1 MGLYKFMGAQF
12 RRPSGL
18 IGRLVGFSMG
28 RGHKRI
34 YDWTLGLIDI
44 QPADHLLDIG
54 CGNGMAIKLI
64 AERVVEGFA
73 AGIDHSETMVQ
84 QSLKLN
90 RANVRA
96 GRVEI
101 ISSNV
106 SALPY
111 EDESF
116 DKVCAIESFY
126 FWPDPVANLEEVLRV
141 LKPGGLTFIAMEMSK
156 EMANPQKGALFA
168 AKLNFPIYSGAEI
181 EELLTKA
188 GFSQARFEC
197 DREDKRGRLCAL
209 GVK

>member
-1 MGLYKFMGAQF
+1 MGLYKVMGAQF
-12 RRPSGL
+12 RKPSGL
-18 IGRLVGFSMG
+18 IGRLLGYGMG

-34 YDWTLGLIDI
+34 YDWTLALMDVL
-44 QPADHLLDIG
+44 PTDHVLDIG
-54 CGNGMAIKLI
+54 CGNGMAVKLI
-64 AERVVEGFA
+64 AERAVEGFVV
-73 AGIDHSETMVQ
+73 GVDHSQSMVQ

-90 RANVRA
+90 AAAVRA
-96 GRVEI
+96 GWVEI
-101 ISSNV
+101 TRSDV

-111 EDESF
+111 DDESF

-156 EMANPQKGALFA
+156 EMANPQKGASFA

-188 GFSQARFEC
+188 GFSQARFES